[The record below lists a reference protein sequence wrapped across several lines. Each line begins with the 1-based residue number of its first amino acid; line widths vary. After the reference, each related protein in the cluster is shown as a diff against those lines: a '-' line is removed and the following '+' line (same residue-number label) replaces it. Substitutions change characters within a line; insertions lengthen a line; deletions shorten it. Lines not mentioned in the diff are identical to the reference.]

1 MNTDIRLKV
10 GFLDHPKIL
19 KLKNHLGADAVLA
32 LQRLW
37 MFTAQYHPEG
47 ALTGMDVQDISLAAG
62 WPLEDALEFY
72 ETLVQLRL
80 LDVCAP
86 HAEGSAPRITVHDW
100 VEHQPWGAE
109 AKARSVA
116 ASVAAKARWAAKVKP
131 IKKQRVDAP
140 RIESHMPPHEIAYAP
155 LLSLPL
161 LTNPKDQDP
170 PLPPTGGRAE
180 PNENLTRRKR
190 LDNADLRPLDPDPD
204 PDKKIKTPPYPP
216 RGVRPETDGLT
227 EALEIA
233 RPAPRHPDD
242 DDFEKFITA
251 YPAHRRNRMRAEQAW
266 FSMNGKKPAL
276 DVILKCLEDDK
287 GCDEWG
293 RSSGRHIP
301 GADKWITDRRWERE
315 PEKEPY

>member
-1 MNTDIRLKV
+1 MAWIRVFTDFDDNPKTLKLKELLNNPYADALPQRLWRWALKHAPGGDLSRFSARIIV
-10 GFLDHPKIL
+10 SGCCWETKGKHPDQVIAALKSAGFLD
-19 KLKNHLGADAVLA
+19 
-32 LQRLW
+32 
-37 MFTAQYHPEG
+37 
-47 ALTGMDVQDISLAAG
+47 
-62 WPLEDALEFY
+62 EDM
-72 ETLVQLRL
+72 TIH
-80 LDVCAP
+80 DW
-86 HAEGSAPRITVHDW
+86 AEGSGQYETKTINGRAR
-100 VEHQPWGAE
+100 
-109 AKARSVA
+109 AKRFYD
-116 ASVAAKARWAAKVKP
+116 KH
-131 IKKQRVDAP
+131 KKNQQVDAG
-140 RIESHMPPHEIAYAP
+140 RIEEHMPIA
-155 LLSLPL
+155 S
-161 LTNPKDQDP
+161 
-170 PLPPTGGRAE
+170 RE
-180 PNENLTRRKR
+180 PNAGSNGDLTRRKR
-190 LDNADLRPLDPDPD
+190 LDNADLRPLDPDPDPDPD

-266 FSMNGKKPAL
+266 FTMNGKKPAL
-276 DVILKCLEDDK
+276 DVILKCLEADK